1 MSLSI
6 RLSTA
11 SDAGALTRLAAF
23 DDAAPPSGR
32 ALIAERDGVAV
43 AAVTLTSGRVL
54 GGPAPRTAA
63 AVHLLRLRRYR
74 LLRQGGRVARLSSL
88 SSAASLSPGPSR
100 ASAPTLSA
108 VPA

>member
-11 SDAGALTRLAAF
+11 SDTAVLSRLAAL

-54 GGPAPRTAA
+54 GGSAPRIAG

-88 SSAASLSPGPSR
+88 SSAPALSG
-100 ASAPTLSA
+100 

>member
-11 SDAGALTRLAAF
+11 RDTGALSQLAAL

-32 ALIAERDGVAV
+32 ALIAERHGVAV

-54 GGPAPRTAA
+54 AGSAPRTAA
-63 AVHLLRLRRYR
+63 AIHLLHLRRYR
-74 LLRQGGRVARLSSL
+74 LLRQGGRIARLSSL
-88 SSAASLSPGPSR
+88 S
-100 ASAPTLSA
+100 A